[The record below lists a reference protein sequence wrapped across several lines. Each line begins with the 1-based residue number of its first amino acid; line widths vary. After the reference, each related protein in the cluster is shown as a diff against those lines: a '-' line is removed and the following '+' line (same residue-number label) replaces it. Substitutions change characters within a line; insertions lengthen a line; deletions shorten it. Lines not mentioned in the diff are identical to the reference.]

1 MTIDHDRLFKELLS
15 TFFWEFI
22 QLFLPEVAA
31 YLERDSITFLP
42 QEVFTDVTA
51 GERREVD
58 LLAQARF
65 SGQDACFLIHLENQA
80 ELRDCF
86 ERRMF
91 HYFARLDEK
100 YDLPVYPIAL
110 FSFDR
115 PQREAPAH
123 YRVSFPDRPVL
134 DFRYT
139 AIQLNRLDWRQF
151 LQQRNPVAAA
161 LMAKMRIAP
170 EDRPKVKA
178 ECLRLLATLRLDPA
192 RMQLISG
199 FVDTYLR
206 LNNREEQAFQSELDK
221 LGLRE
226 QEQVM
231 QIVTSWMREGI
242 AQGLEQGLEQGL
254 QREIALV
261 LRLLNR
267 RLGGVDAALAER
279 VRQLPIDQVE
289 NLGEALLDFDS
300 EQDLQRWI
308 AQTMSE

>member
-1 MTIDHDRLFKELLS
+1 MSIDHDRLFKELLS

-58 LLAQARF
+58 LLAQAKF

-80 ELRDCF
+80 ELRDRF

-91 HYFARLDEK
+91 HYFARLHEK
-100 YDLPVYPIAL
+100 YDLPIYPIAL

-115 PQREAPAH
+115 PQREAPTC
-123 YRVSFPDRPVL
+123 YQVSFPDRPVL
-134 DFRYT
+134 DFSY
-139 AIQLNRLDWRQF
+139 AVIQLNRLDWRQF
-151 LQQRNPVAAA
+151 LQQRNPIAAA
-161 LMAKMRIAP
+161 LMAKMQIAP

-199 FVDTYLR
+199 FVDTYLQ
-206 LNNREEQAFQSELDK
+206 LDTTEEQAFQQEIDR
-221 LGLRE
+221 LGLVER
-226 QEQVM
+226 EQVM
-231 QIVTSWMREGI
+231 QIVTSWMQAGI
-242 AQGLEQGLEQGL
+242 EQGLEQGL
-254 QREIALV
+254 TQGKIDLV

-267 RLGGVDAALAER
+267 RLGPLDDALAKR
-279 VRQLPIDQVE
+279 VRQLPIDWVE
-289 NLGEALLDFDS
+289 DLGEALLDF
-300 EQDLQRWI
+300 ETEEDLRNWLRQ
-308 AQTMSE
+308 APL